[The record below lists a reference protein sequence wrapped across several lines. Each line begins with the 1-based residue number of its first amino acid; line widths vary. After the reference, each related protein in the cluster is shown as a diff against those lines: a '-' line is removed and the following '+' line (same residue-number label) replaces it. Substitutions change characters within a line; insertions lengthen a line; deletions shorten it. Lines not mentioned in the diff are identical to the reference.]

1 MQAPLPIVLLL
12 LAGLVAPTAA
22 QFVNRATWL
31 GSEQESVRP
40 DFTRGT
46 EYYLDRASYV
56 VTPPWWNRGL
66 PYFHDQ
72 FRYAVGSTSRTQ
84 FTIEGQ
90 FEQAAELGD
99 GFAFGFHFLQSENR
113 DTRFV
118 RTALELDYALGDTT
132 ALFAQ
137 TEMFADKSL
146 IDASLG
152 AWLWR
157 HDDQAVR
164 VMLTAVD
171 WTNEKSSVVEYTRD
185 PYAAMVAA
193 AFGGRDSHRLVLE
206 LGAQLPFTQQ
216 DLGTGD
222 QLELQ
227 RYIGSAES
235 HLRLCERD
243 WLVAAIELERTEK
256 HLQPLAAG
264 DPLTEDL
271 DRTFDQLR
279 LEWWR
284 DVATPWSVGVLH
296 TYLREDGRRPF
307 DPANDLRERRTE
319 WLGIARASFAL
330 DDKLALEPQVL
341 AGLLRDDYRDGVGT
355 RNEDKFDGKIS
366 LHVRWIF
373 SAKATLAAIV
383 SSELDELAFGGGGVQ
398 FAATF

>member
-1 MQAPLPIVLLL
+1 MVLG
-12 LAGLVAPTAA
+12 AGLPAPASA

-31 GSEQESVRP
+31 GSDEEEVRANFP
-40 DFTRGT
+40 RGT
-46 EYYLDRASYV
+46 EYFLDRASYV
-56 VTPPWWNRGL
+56 ITPPWWNRGL
-66 PYFHDQ
+66 ERFHDQ
-72 FRYAVGSTSRTQ
+72 FRYAVGSTSRSQ

-90 FEQAAELGD
+90 FDYAAELDD

-118 RTALELDYALGDTT
+118 RNALELEYALGEQT
-132 ALFAQ
+132 AVFVQ
-137 TEMFADKSL
+137 TEMLADKSL

-152 AWLWR
+152 VWLLR

-171 WTNEKSSVVEYTRD
+171 LASEKSRDVEYTRD

-193 AFGGRDSHRLVLE
+193 AFGDPDSHRLVLE

-216 DLGTGD
+216 DLDTGD
-222 QLELQ
+222 QFELQ

-235 HLRLCERD
+235 HLRLFARD

-256 HLQPLAAG
+256 HLQPPAPG
-264 DPLTEDL
+264 DELTEDFE
-271 DRTFDQLR
+271 RTFDQVR

-284 DVATPWSVGVLH
+284 DVDTPWSVGVLH
-296 TYLREDGRRPF
+296 TYLREHGRRPF

-319 WLGIARASFAL
+319 WLGIARASFACS
-330 DDKLALEPQVL
+330 DRLALEPQVL
-341 AGLLRDDYRDGVGT
+341 AGWLRDEFRDGTGA
-355 RNEDKFDGKIS
+355 RNDDKFDGKLS
-366 LHVRWIF
+366 LHVRWTF
-373 SAKATLAAIV
+373 SAKALLAVVV
-383 SSELDELAFGGGGVQ
+383 SSDLDEFAFGGGGVQ